1 MSESEDREL
10 RRRFHDGDRH
20 AFASLVAPHIDT
32 LYTLCLRMTG
42 SRVEAEDLAQDAI
55 VRAIQQHRAYD
66 PNRPFRPWLLTVT
79 ANLCRDR
86 VRSTWWQRVVEMVR
100 APVAL
105 SADAEDMALGEERE
119 ACVRRALGTLP
130 AMYREALSLYHLEDM
145 SYAEMVVITGV
156 SESALKQRVRRG
168 TQMLEVALRRLY
180 PELHLGRTVSEG
192 S

>member
-1 MSESEDREL
+1 MSETDDTGL
-10 RRRFHDGDRH
+10 RQRFHEGDRQ
-20 AFASLVAPHIDT
+20 AFSALVAPHVDT

-42 SRVEAEDLAQDAI
+42 NRVEAEDLAQDAI

-66 PNRPFRPWLLTVT
+66 PSRPFRPWLLTVT

-86 VRSTWWQRVVEMVR
+86 VRSTWWQKVVELVR
-100 APVAL
+100 APVAMT
-105 SADAEDMALGEERE
+105 ADAEDAALGDERE
-119 ACVRRALGTLP
+119 ACVRKALHTLP

-145 SYAEMVVITGV
+145 SYAEMVLITGV

-168 TQMLEVALRRLY
+168 SQMLEVALRRLY
-180 PELHLGRTVSEG
+180 PELHLARTVSEG